1 MPLQF
6 VSANGSANGSIH
18 IHFSD
23 FFIFSLNHFSGISL
37 DYIFID
43 LCQVIFDSSWRV
55 GFPSL

>member
-6 VSANGSANGSIH
+6 VSANGNANGGIH

-23 FFIFSLNHFSGISL
+23 FFIFSLHQFSGFSL

-55 GFPSL
+55 GFLSL